1 VMRRIMILSYCFVNI
16 QLTFHLPPKR
26 AAQHASPD
34 CSDVSYPLDT
44 RLATAVDTLAR
55 VKPHRQTALRMD
67 VSRNSWREPNTQ
79 LQYYSYRLAV
89 LTCLSPGADTDISMT
104 SHP

>member
-44 RLATAVDTLAR
+44 
-55 VKPHRQTALRMD
+55 PC
-67 VSRNSWREPNTQ
+67 
-79 LQYYSYRLAV
+79 YRCGYPLK
-89 LTCLSPGADTDISMT
+89 D
-104 SHP
+104 